1 MDSLVCVVRVPNL
14 SHNSLFKDR
23 YDQQGVGGEE
33 EGVLVLRISSDRD
46 DQMGT
51 KIKRKN
57 SLDQNLTPPPPPAKK
72 GKKSHPGIRRNY
84 QESSDCSEYP
94 KEFPTQIKVPKT
106 YLLKFSSQNFKP
118 KQSFDHSR
126 HEIWSTRKGRHIH
139 HLSGIRRYMLGKSYD
154 LKEKDAIK

>member
-23 YDQQGVGGEE
+23 YDQQGVGG
-33 EGVLVLRISSDRD
+33 GRGRRRGYWYLVWISSDRD
-46 DQMGT
+46 GQMGT
-51 KIKRKN
+51 KIKRKK
-57 SLDQNLTPPPPPAKK
+57 SLDQNLTPAAKK

-84 QESSDCSEYP
+84 QESSDCSECP
-94 KEFPTQIKVPKT
+94 KEFATQIKVPKK

-126 HEIWSTRKGRHIH
+126 HMKSRVPLRAATYIIYQV
-139 HLSGIRRYMLGKSYD
+139 SGGICSVNLT
-154 LKEKDAIK
+154 I

>member
-23 YDQQGVGGEE
+23 YDQQGGRRRGYWY
-33 EGVLVLRISSDRD
+33 LVWISSDRD

-51 KIKRKN
+51 KIKRKK
-57 SLDQNLTPPPPPAKK
+57 SLDQNLTPPAKK

-84 QESSDCSEYP
+84 QESSDCSECP
-94 KEFPTQIKVPKT
+94 KEFPTQIKVPKK

-126 HEIWSTRKGRHIH
+126 HMKSRVPLRAATYIIYQV
-139 HLSGIRRYMLGKSYD
+139 SGGICSVNLT
-154 LKEKDAIK
+154 I

>member
-23 YDQQGVGGEE
+23 YNQRGVGGEGEE
-33 EGVLVLRISSDRD
+33 EGVLVVRISSDRD

-51 KIKRKN
+51 KIKR
-57 SLDQNLTPPPPPAKK
+57 
-72 GKKSHPGIRRNY
+72 KKSHPGIRRNY
-84 QESSDCSEYP
+84 QESSDCSECP
-94 KEFPTQIKVPKT
+94 KEFPTQIKVPKK

>member
-1 MDSLVCVVRVPNL
+1 M
-14 SHNSLFKDR
+14 
-23 YDQQGVGGEE
+23 GGEE

-51 KIKRKN
+51 KIKRKK

-94 KEFPTQIKVPKT
+94 KEFATQIKVPKT

-126 HEIWSTRKGRHIH
+126 HMK
-139 HLSGIRRYMLGKSYD
+139 SGVPLRAATYIIYQVSGGICSVNLT
-154 LKEKDAIK
+154 I

>member
-1 MDSLVCVVRVPNL
+1 MCVPNL

-23 YDQQGVGGEE
+23 YDQRGWGVGEGEF

-51 KIKRKN
+51 KRKR
-57 SLDQNLTPPPPPAKK
+57 
-72 GKKSHPGIRRNY
+72 
-84 QESSDCSEYP
+84 
-94 KEFPTQIKVPKT
+94 KEFPMQIKVPKKI
-106 YLLKFSSQNFKP
+106 LEFSSQNFKP

-126 HEIWSTRKGRHIH
+126 HMK
-139 HLSGIRRYMLGKSYD
+139 SGVPLRAATYIIYQVSGGICSVEYD

>member
-23 YDQQGVGGEE
+23 YNQQGVGGEGEE
-33 EGVLVLRISSDRD
+33 EGVLVFWISSDRD

-51 KIKRKN
+51 KIKRKK
-57 SLDQNLTPPPPPAKK
+57 SLDQNLTPPAKK

-106 YLLKFSSQNFKP
+106 YLLKFSSKFQTQTILP
-118 KQSFDHSR
+118 SFPSY
-126 HEIWSTRKGRHIH
+126 EIWSTPKGRYIH